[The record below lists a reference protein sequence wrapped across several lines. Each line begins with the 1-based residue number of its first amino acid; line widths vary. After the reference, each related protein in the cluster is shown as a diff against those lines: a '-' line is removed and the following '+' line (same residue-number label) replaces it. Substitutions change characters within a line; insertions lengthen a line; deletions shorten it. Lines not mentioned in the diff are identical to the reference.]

1 MGKGLDTGKSFWQG
15 VLGKITD
22 PEQRAAAEKLLANP
36 DVMTLVGNGVEGQ
49 AEIDRRLQDLTAQT
63 TTLTDQRR
71 ELEEREA
78 ALETWHGQLTSW
90 RQANTELLEL
100 GKRAKAGGGNPT
112 PTPNP
117 NPAPAP
123 GAAGLTE
130 DKLNE
135 ALRTQAGQFLGYDR
149 DRSQI
154 QREHFSKFKE
164 IVDIVPLLEH
174 PKIAE
179 LGLVGVYNLVHKDA
193 LAKHAED
200 QKKAEEERIRADER
214 AKVSASMSTMP
225 YPPLTGVNA
234 GSPLDALKSNE
245 GAGPLV
251 EQATAEYTRL
261 VAARQSAPS

>member
-49 AEIDRRLQDLTAQT
+49 AEIDRRLQDLTTRTA
-63 TTLTDQRR
+63 TLTDQQR
-71 ELEEREA
+71 ELEERET

-100 GKRAKAGGGNPT
+100 GKRAKAGGT
-112 PTPNP
+112 PPVTP
-117 NPAPAP
+117 PATPVVPPAS
-123 GAAGLTE
+123 GSITE

-135 ALRTQAGQFLGYDR
+135 ALRNQASQFLGYDR
-149 DRSQI
+149 DRGQI

-164 IVDIVPLLEH
+164 IVDLDPLLNH

-179 LGLVGVYNLVHKDA
+179 LGLLGVYQLVHKDA
-193 LAKHAED
+193 LAKFADD

-234 GSPLDALKSNE
+234 GSPLDALKPNE

-251 EQATAEYTRL
+251 EQATAEYNRL
-261 VAARQSAPS
+261 VAARQSTPS

>member
-49 AEIDRRLQDLTAQT
+49 AEIDRRLQDLTTRTA
-63 TTLTDQRR
+63 TLTDQQR

-100 GKRAKAGGGNPT
+100 GKRAKTNGGT
-112 PTPNP
+112 PVTPP
-117 NPAPAP
+117 ATPAAPAVP
-123 GAAGLTE
+123 TGLTE

-135 ALRTQAGQFLGYDR
+135 ALRAQAGQFLGYDR

-164 IVDIVPLLEH
+164 IVDLDPLLNH

-179 LGLVGVYNLVHKDA
+179 LGLVGVYQLVHKDA
-193 LAKHAED
+193 LAKFADD

-214 AKVSASMSTMP
+214 AKVSASMTQMP
-225 YPPLTGVNA
+225 YPPPTGANA
-234 GSPLDALKSNE
+234 GSPLDALKPNE
-245 GAGPLV
+245 GPGPLV
-251 EQATAEYTRL
+251 DQAVAEYNRL
-261 VAARQSAPS
+261 QSVRQSTPS